1 MADECDISGR
11 PAASSVPLGSGAV
24 DRPLIAPG
32 RLAIGMQLPIQSQ
45 STNYAQ
51 PWEAGAGPDEL
62 ETIVRAADR
71 SGFDYVAVCDHI
83 AIPEPRVASMSAT
96 WYDTVATLAWIAGYT
111 SRVRLL
117 SHVYVPVYRHP
128 AAVVK
133 AWSTLDALS
142 GGRTILG
149 VGVGHVAGEFDL
161 LGIDHSARGRL
172 TDEALPVIREG
183 FRTGRVDGA
192 CIAPAPVQPD
202 GPPIWIGG
210 SSRAALRRAAEFGDG
225 WLPQGTPY
233 PEMPQAIETIHADQ
247 ERIFGTRRPIDV
259 GIITSFVHVTD
270 TALDFEAPAHTFAAP
285 PEKLA
290 RGLGRLAELGATQ
303 LQVRFAARSAAE
315 YAEQVER
322 FGTEVAPL
330 LADS

>member
-1 MADECDISGR
+1 M
-11 PAASSVPLGSGAV
+11 

-45 STNYAQ
+45 STIYAQ
-51 PWEAGAGPDEL
+51 PWEPDAGPAEL

-83 AIPEPRVASMSAT
+83 AIPEAQVSSMGAT
-96 WYDTVATLAWIAGYT
+96 WYDTVATLSWIAGFT
-111 SRVRLL
+111 AHVQLL

-142 GGRTILG
+142 GGRAILG
-149 VGVGHVAGEFDL
+149 VGVGHVAGEFEL

-172 TDEALPVIREG
+172 TDDALSMIRDG
-183 FRTGRVDGA
+183 FRSGRVDGA
-192 CIAPAPVQPD
+192 SIAPRPARPQ

-210 SSRAALRRAAEFGDG
+210 SSRAALRRAATFGDG

-233 PEMPQAIETIHADQ
+233 PEMPAAIETIHTDQ
-247 ERIFGTRRPIDV
+247 ERIHGERRPLDV
-259 GIITSFVHVTD
+259 GIITAFLHVSD
-270 TALDFEAPAHTFAAP
+270 GALDFDAPAGTFAAP

-290 RGLGRLAELGATQ
+290 RGLGRLADLGATQ

-315 YAEQVER
+315 YAEQVTR

-330 LADS
+330 LPSP